1 MSNNNTLEINRQ
13 SQELYSDTKSIRNKV
28 ICVLISSI
36 VLTTLLIIFSSNYN
50 KLLLTDIIE
59 PLAAAIAVAFSGL
72 IIYRQKTDGL
82 IGKAYSSLAIGLGL
96 FLLAEIIWSYY
107 EIGLQV
113 ENPFPSLADALWL
126 IGYAP
131 LSYFVFKMYR
141 FFGVSHSRSHQIF
154 VSVVSTLFVLYL
166 VNDIYQKADLTSQ
179 TGILSFLI
187 SISYPILDILL
198 LVPAAL
204 IILNPVKGELT
215 SIPWIFL
222 AVLIMGVGDTTFAY
236 SSNIVYFQNISWIWN
251 LFFITSYFVTS
262 AGLFWHNR
270 FFISSSKETKKI

>member
-1 MSNNNTLEINRQ
+1 MQEIKEE
-13 SQELYSDTKSIRNKV
+13 SQKLYSDTKSIRNKV
-28 ICVLISSI
+28 ICVLIGSI
-36 VLTTLLIIFSSNYN
+36 VLTTFLITFSPNNNKILLGDIFA
-50 KLLLTDIIE
+50 

-82 IGKAYSSLAIGLGL
+82 IGKAYSSLAIGLVL
-96 FLLAEIIWSYY
+96 FLIAEIIWSYY
-107 EIGLQV
+107 EIGLQIQ
-113 ENPFPSLADALWL
+113 NPFPSIADALWL

-141 FFGVSHSRSHQIF
+141 FFGVSHSRSHQI
-154 VSVVSTLFVLYL
+154 VISVASALFLL
-166 VNDIYQKADLTSQ
+166 FLINDIYQKANLTSQ

-222 AVLIMGVGDTTFAY
+222 AVLIMNVGDTTFAY
-236 SSNIVYFQNISWIWN
+236 SSNIVFLQNLSWIWN

-270 FFISSSKETKKI
+270 FFIHSSKEIKRSKT

>member
-1 MSNNNTLEINRQ
+1 MQEIKEE
-13 SQELYSDTKSIRNKV
+13 SQKLYSDTKSIRNKV
-28 ICVLISSI
+28 ICVLIGSI
-36 VLTTLLIIFSSNYN
+36 VLTTFLITFSPNNNKVLLG
-50 KLLLTDIIE
+50 DIIA

-82 IGKAYSSLAIGLGL
+82 IGKAYSSLAIGLVL
-96 FLLAEIIWSYY
+96 FLIAEIIWSYY
-107 EIGLQV
+107 EIGLQI
-113 ENPFPSLADALWL
+113 ENPFPSIADALWL

-141 FFGVSHSRSHQIF
+141 FFGVSHSRTHQIF
-154 VSVVSTLFVLYL
+154 VPVASALFLL
-166 VNDIYQKADLTSQ
+166 FLINDIYQKTDFTSQ
-179 TGILSFLI
+179 SGTLSFLI

-222 AVLIMGVGDTTFAY
+222 AVLIMSVGDTTFAY
-236 SSNIVYFQNISWIWN
+236 SSNIVFLQNLSWIWN

-270 FFISSSKETKKI
+270 FFIHSSEETKRSKI

>member
-1 MSNNNTLEINRQ
+1 VKDNTLEIKRQ
-13 SQELYSDTKSIRNKV
+13 SQKLYLDTKSIRNKV

-36 VLTTLLIIFSSNYN
+36 VLTTLLIIFSPNNN
-50 KLLLTDIIE
+50 KVVLTDIIE
-59 PLAAAIAVAFSGL
+59 PLAAAIAVGFSIL

-82 IGKAYSSLAIGLGL
+82 FGKAYSSLAIGLVL
-96 FLLAEIIWSYY
+96 FLMAEIIWSYY
-107 EIGLQV
+107 EIGLKI
-113 ENPFPSLADALWL
+113 ENPFPSIADAIWL
-126 IGYAP
+126 IGYVP

-154 VSVVSTLFVLYL
+154 VSVASALFLL
-166 VNDIYQKADLTSQ
+166 FLINDIYQNADFTSQ
-179 TGILSFLI
+179 TGTLSFLI

-204 IILNPVKGELT
+204 IILNPIKGELT

-236 SSNIVYFQNISWIWN
+236 SSNIVYLQNNIWIWN
-251 LFFITSYFVTS
+251 LFFITSYFVIS